1 MEVMYPRCGGLD
13 VHKETV
19 VACVRL
25 AAGSD
30 TSHVVRTF
38 ATTTAELIELS
49 EWLEENGCTHVALP
63 QPVNDCLI
71 VVAGRSM
78 SASHGPPFQDF

>member
-1 MEVMYPRCGGLD
+1 MEVMYPRCAGLD

-38 ATTTAELIELS
+38 ATTTA
-49 EWLEENGCTHVALP
+49 
-63 QPVNDCLI
+63 
-71 VVAGRSM
+71 
-78 SASHGPPFQDF
+78 

>member
-1 MEVMYPRCGGLD
+1 MEVMYPRCAGLD

-38 ATTTAELIELS
+38 ATTTADLIELS
-49 EWLEENGCTHVALP
+49 EWLEENG
-63 QPVNDCLI
+63 
-71 VVAGRSM
+71 
-78 SASHGPPFQDF
+78 